1 MVERFNGRIS
11 DVLKTHHFI
20 SGQDLE
26 QTLLRYVRL
35 YNEHLPQ
42 AALKSKAPFTA
53 MLDWYSTHPHLFK
66 IKPNNHRGCDTYAI
80 LCFFGWINS

>member
-26 QTLLRYVRL
+26 ETLLRYVIL

-42 AALKSKAPFTA
+42 AALNSKTPSTA
-53 MLDWYSTHPHLFK
+53 MLDWYSVHPHLFK
-66 IKPNNHRGCDTYAI
+66 TNPASIGDATCKAHYVSARSF
-80 LCFFGWINS
+80 L